1 MKKYL
6 LIVFLASLNTVYAQ
20 DSTFVKTVFAGSKLE
35 VPKGKTWFIE
45 KAFINAGDGY
55 NIKINNAN
63 FKPQYTQKEPL
74 LVPSYI
80 AEMELISDKNTIWF
94 QLHIKQ
100 TSTSR

>member
-1 MKKYL
+1 MKKCL
-6 LIVFLASLNTVYAQ
+6 LIALLASLTTIYAQ

-74 LVPSYI
+74 LVPSYT

-94 QLHIKQ
+94 QLYIKQ
-100 TSTSR
+100 AKSR